1 MFSFRSP
8 FWALALLHWLN
19 TCVAFLLYVWS
30 SCEFS
35 NLLLRNRSSC
45 KLNMSFP
52 FLQNGSSHVSS
63 EGQIWWFC
71 IHIGCTS
78 KVSLLYVSIYAFSGR
93 KPEWLHIC
101 IVCTYAA
108 FPQSASEG
116 AFSGQKHYELKSCIV
131 CTYAAFPHHCDR
143 RNALKL

>member
-1 MFSFRSP
+1 MIMMAP
-8 FWALALLHWLN
+8 NAYWAEARNCLN
-19 TCVAFLLYVWS
+19 LINLYASS

-45 KLNMSFP
+45 KLYMSFP

-63 EGQIWWFC
+63 EGRMWWRC

-78 KVSLLYVSIYAFSGR
+78 KVSLPCVSIYALSGR
-93 KPEWLHIC
+93 KSERLHSC
-101 IVCTYAA
+101 IVYIYAA

-116 AFSGQKHYELKSCIV
+116 AFSGYQHYELKSCIV
-131 CTYAAFPHHCDR
+131 CIYAAFPHHCER
-143 RNALKL
+143 RNAS